1 MQISFDRLPT
11 DSIALDGNLDGKQV
25 HAKLHHIPEPRFLL
39 NTRGF
44 HWINEYPFTLM
55 VPGASKRSSR

>member
-1 MQISFDRLPT
+1 MLINFDRLPADVIT
-11 DSIALDGNLDGKQV
+11 LDGKLDGKQI

-44 HWINEYPFTLM
+44 HWINEYPFN
-55 VPGASKRSSR
+55 GYDE